1 MSLKFSLKMSLTA
14 LFYPKSVAVVG
25 ASEKIG
31 SVGNEIAKNLA
42 KQGYRGK
49 LYFVNLKGGRLFGH
63 KIITELSS
71 IKHGLDLAV
80 IAIPAAIVVEEVK
93 KLVPLNVK
101 AVVVISAGFGEAG
114 NKQAEV
120 ELAKVCG
127 DNNIVLLGP
136 NCLGVINPDAKL
148 NASFAPLMPL
158 SGPVAFVSQ
167 SGAICASVLDYA
179 LQRNLGFSK
188 FVSVGNK
195 AMIGEVELLEY
206 LYTDP
211 RTKVIAMYVEELE
224 EIELLKQIAVRV
236 TQGKPHKPIVVL
248 KSGRTDQGRKAA
260 LSHTGSLGG
269 SDASYEALFAQTGM
283 VRAQTIE
290 ELFDIVE
297 CFSRNRVIKNDRV
310 AVITNAGGPGVLTAD
325 ALVAAGL
332 KLAKLSEETVAG
344 LREFLPTAAS
354 VGNPVDVLGD
364 AGAERYKKTLEVI
377 LADKGVDA
385 VQIILTPQSM
395 TEVEATARVIVSL
408 KKQTKKPV
416 MVTFMG
422 QGLVEEG
429 VEILNKNEVASSYFP
444 ESGSRALSALSVFGK
459 WVSAKRR
466 KPKYYKDVKPKVV
479 QGILKSHTNDKQQ
492 LIPAEESFAILES
505 YGLPVTK
512 RWVITNSDSA
522 LSLASKLNGLFAL
535 KILSGDVNHKS
546 DIGGV
551 VLNVE
556 PKNLFFEYEKLVKHI
571 GTVLP
576 KAKID
581 GVEVMPMVL
590 DDGIELICG
599 AKTDS
604 VLGKQILVGFGGTY
618 TEVFADVSWG
628 LAPLTKADIERMV
641 AHLKISR
648 ILSGFRGHEALA
660 GGEVVECL
668 ERLSQLVVDFP
679 VISEIDINPLKVMSE
694 GKGALIL
701 DARMVLGDDKI

>member
-1 MSLKFSLKMSLTA
+1 MSLTA
-14 LFYPKSVAVVG
+14 LFYPKSIAVVG
-25 ASEKIG
+25 ASQKDG

-42 KQGYRGK
+42 TQGYRGK

-63 KIITELSS
+63 KIITDLLQ
-71 IKHGLDLAV
+71 IKPGLDLGV
-80 IAIPAAIVVEEVK
+80 IAIPAAYVVEEVK

-114 NKQAEV
+114 NKQAED
-120 ELAKVCG
+120 ELAKVCTG
-127 DNNIVLLGP
+127 NNILLVGP
-136 NCLGVINPDAKL
+136 NCLGVLNPDARL
-148 NASFAPLMPL
+148 NASFAPLMPR
-158 SGPVAFVSQ
+158 SGSVAFVSQ

-195 AMIGEVELLEY
+195 AAIGEVELLEY
-206 LYTDP
+206 LYKDP
-211 RTKVIAMYVEELE
+211 KTKVVAMYVEELE
-224 EIELLKQIAVRV
+224 EIALLSQIAVRV
-236 TQGKPHKPIVVL
+236 TQGRPHKPIVVL
-248 KSGRTDQGRKAA
+248 KAGRTGEGKKAA
-260 LSHTGSLGG
+260 LSHTGALGG
-269 SDASYEALFAQTGM
+269 SDSAYEALFAQTGM
-283 VRAQTIE
+283 IRAQTIE

-297 CFSRNRVIKNDRV
+297 CFCRNRALKNDRV
-310 AVITNAGGPGVLTAD
+310 CVITNAGGPGVITAD

-332 KLAKLSEETVAG
+332 KLAKLGSETVTR

-364 AGAERYKKTLEVI
+364 APALRYKKTLEVI
-377 LADKGVDA
+377 LADPSVDA

-395 TEVEATARVIVSL
+395 TEVEETARAIVSL
-408 KKQTKKPV
+408 KKQTKKPI

-444 ESGSRALSALSVFGK
+444 ESGSRALSALAVFQK
-459 WVSAKRR
+459 WVGAKRK
-466 KPKYYKDVKPKVV
+466 KPKHYKDVKPRVV
-479 QGILKSHTNDKQQ
+479 QGILKGHAKDKQQ
-492 LIPAEESFAILES
+492 LLPMEESFAILEA
-505 YGLPVTK
+505 YGLPVVK
-512 RWVITNSDSA
+512 RWVIADPDSA
-522 LSLASKLNGLFAL
+522 LLLASKLNGLFAL

-551 VLNVE
+551 VLDVNS
-556 PKNLFFEYEKLVKHI
+556 KNLFFEYEKLVKHI

-581 GVEVMPMVL
+581 GVEVMPMVASE
-590 DDGIELICG
+590 GIELIIG

-604 VLGKQILVGFGGTY
+604 VLGKQILVGLGGIY

-628 LAPLTKADIERMV
+628 LAPLTKADIERMI
-641 AHLKISR
+641 AHLKVSR

-668 ERLSQLVVDFP
+668 ERLSQLVIDFP
-679 VISEIDINPLKVMSE
+679 VISEVDINPLKVMSE